1 MKRLVIRPEGREE
14 LRRSFTLDGVSV
26 TLRVYWIELLGAWY
40 LDLLDGSGEEVA
52 VGVPIAPG
60 SRLALPGA
68 GESIPPGRLV
78 ALGPDPYPREA
89 LGDAVQLYYVTAAE
103 LA

>member
-1 MKRLVIRPEGREE
+1 MKRLIIRPEGQEE
-14 LRRSFTLDGVSV
+14 QRRTYTLDGVPV

-40 LDLLDGSGEEVA
+40 LDLLDGAGVA
-52 VGVPIAPG
+52 LATGVPIAPG

-68 GESIPPGRLV
+68 GEGIPPGRFV
-78 ALGPDPYPREA
+78 ALGPDPYARED
-89 LGDAVQLYYVTAAE
+89 LGGAVQLYYLTAAE